1 MCNQIRVA
9 LVALALVSISCGFV
23 GCQTA
28 SETSTPGTSTLTLKV
43 DLTDRKQAIH
53 NFGASDAWS
62 TQFVGKNW
70 PLEKREQIAD
80 LLFSSETD
88 ADGNPIGIGLSA
100 WRFNIGAGSARQG
113 DESDI
118 SDPWRRSESFLTAD
132 STYDWSRQ
140 QGQQWFLEAANQL
153 GVETLIGF
161 VNSPP
166 VLLTKNG
173 KAFGDGSANANI
185 SPEHYDDFAD
195 YLAKIGQYFD
205 ENGTPLSYISP
216 VNEPQWDW
224 AEGNGQEGSPYQNE
238 EIAGVVSALNEKI
251 REYGLDTQIEIP
263 ETAQIDFLYDGDLD
277 GRSNQTD
284 FFFGDESSVSDLP
297 SLKKKMAAH
306 SYFTTYP
313 VEEMIEKRRQVWD
326 DIQQTDPDLEY
337 WMTEFCVLGDV
348 GDELQGNGRD
358 LGIDPALYVA
368 RVMHYDL
375 TVANASAWQWW
386 LGVSPYDYKDGLV
399 YIDHDQNDGQVYDS
413 KILWAMGNFS
423 RFIRPGAVRV
433 DVDRSDQ
440 KTPEESADGIMT
452 SAYVHEEAG
461 QVISVI
467 INYSDQHRD
476 MLLALEGVEEQ
487 NISSF
492 TPYLTSGNS
501 SLEQQAPVIYGE
513 SMSIPARSVLTLTA
527 DIKL

>member
-1 MCNQIRVA
+1 MFKINQC
-9 LVALALVSISCGFV
+9 LVAALLLLIMIGCGSSDV
-23 GCQTA
+23 QE
-28 SETSTPGTSTLTLKV
+28 SVNEDTLVLTV
-43 DLTDRKQAIH
+43 DLENRHQTVH

-80 LLFSSETD
+80 LLFSSELD
-88 ADGNPIGIGLSA
+88 SDGNPMGIGLSA

-113 DESDI
+113 DESGI

-132 STYDWSRQ
+132 STYDWNRQ
-140 QGQQWFLEAANQL
+140 QGQQWFLEAADQR

-161 VNSPP
+161 VNSSP

-173 KAFGDGSANANI
+173 KAFGDGSGNANI

-195 YLAKIGQYFD
+195 YLARIGQYFD

-224 AEGNGQEGSPYQNE
+224 SEGNGQEGSPYQNE
-238 EIAGVVSALNEKI
+238 EIASVVSALDEKI
-251 REYGLDTQIEIP
+251 REYGLNTQIEIP
-263 ETAQIDFLYDGDLD
+263 ETAQIDYLYDGNLE
-277 GRSNQTD
+277 GRSDQTE
-284 FFFGDESSVSDLP
+284 FFFGDESRVKALTSIKP
-297 SLKKKMAAH
+297 KMAAH

-313 VEEMIEKRRQVWD
+313 VNEMIEKRRSVWD
-326 DIQQTDPDLEY
+326 DIQQTDSDLEY

-348 GDELQGNGRD
+348 GDGLQGSGRD

-375 TVANASAWQWW
+375 TIANASAWQWW

-399 YIDHDQNDGQVYDS
+399 YIDHNMNDGQVYDS

-433 DVDRSDQ
+433 GMSRSDQ
-440 KTPEESADGIMT
+440 LSPEESADQVMA
-452 SAYVHEEAG
+452 SAYVHPESG
-461 QVISVI
+461 QFVSVI
-467 INYSDQHRD
+467 INNGNQPSDLFLNFED
-476 MLLALEGVEEQ
+476 VDEQ
-487 NISSF
+487 NLSAI

-501 SLEQQAPVIYGE
+501 DLSKLPSVSYGDAL
-513 SMSIPARSVLTLTA
+513 SVPARSVITLTA
-527 DIKL
+527 DIEL

>member
-1 MCNQIRVA
+1 MCKQAQITLLTLILITIV
-9 LVALALVSISCGFV
+9 VGFL

-28 SETSTPGTSTLTLKV
+28 SETNPDDGSTLTLTV
-43 DLTDRKQAIH
+43 DLTDHKQTIH

-70 PLEKREQIAD
+70 PLEKRERIAD

-88 ADGNPIGIGLSA
+88 ADGNPIGIGISA
-100 WRFNIGAGSARQG
+100 WRFNIGAGSAWQG
-113 DESDI
+113 EESGID
-118 SDPWRRSESFLTAD
+118 DPWRRSESFLMAD
-132 STYDWSRQ
+132 STYNWSSQ
-140 QGQQWFLEAANQL
+140 PGQQWFLEAAHQR

-161 VNSPP
+161 VNSPS

-185 SPEHYDDFAD
+185 APENYDEFAD
-195 YLAKIGQYFD
+195 YLARIGQYFK

-224 AEGNGQEGSPYQNE
+224 SEGNGQEGSPYQNE
-238 EIAGVVSALNEKI
+238 EIAGVVTALDKKI
-251 REYGLDTQIEIP
+251 REYSLDSQIEIP
-263 ETAQIDFLYDGDLD
+263 ETAQIDFLYAGNLP

-284 FFFGDESSVSDLP
+284 YFFGDESSVKNLP
-297 SLKKKMAAH
+297 SVAQKMAGH
-306 SYFTTYP
+306 SYFTTHP
-313 VEEMIEKRRQVWD
+313 VDEMIEKRRQVWN
-326 DIQQTDPDLEY
+326 DIQQTDPELEY

-348 GDELQGNGRD
+348 GDGLQGNGRD
-358 LGIDPALYVA
+358 LGIDPALYVS

-399 YIDHDQNDGQVYDS
+399 YIDHDMNDGQVYDS

-433 DVDRSDQ
+433 DVNRSDQ
-440 KTPEESADGIMT
+440 KTPVEAAGGILA
-452 SAYVHEEAG
+452 SAYVHEESG

-467 INYSDQHRD
+467 INYGDQPHD
-476 MLLALEGVEEQ
+476 VLLTLDGVDEQ
-487 NISSF
+487 TITSF
-492 TPYLTSGNS
+492 TPYLTSANSNLNRQPTVPYGNS
-501 SLEQQAPVIYGE
+501 
-513 SMSIPARSVLTLTA
+513 MTIPARSVLTLTA
-527 DIKL
+527 DVEL